1 MNTHNNIERFHVSDT
16 SSISSGVAARYA
28 TALFDLAKEADKL
41 SALEADLDTLD
52 VALTNNESLR
62 DLFNSPVYSRD
73 ELMNSVSALSAKM
86 KLSSIVSNTLGLMAQ
101 KRRLQVVP
109 MLIDAVRTKISD
121 EKGEVT
127 AEVTAAQKLSSEQI
141 KELSETLKSSVGKN
155 VNIKATIDESLI
167 GGLIVKVGSKMIDSS
182 IRSKLSNLQNVMK
195 EVG

>member
-1 MNTHNNIERFHVSDT
+1 MFTHNNIERFHGSDT

-28 TALFDLAKEADKL
+28 TALSDLAKEADKL
-41 SALEADLDTLD
+41 SALEADLDTLE